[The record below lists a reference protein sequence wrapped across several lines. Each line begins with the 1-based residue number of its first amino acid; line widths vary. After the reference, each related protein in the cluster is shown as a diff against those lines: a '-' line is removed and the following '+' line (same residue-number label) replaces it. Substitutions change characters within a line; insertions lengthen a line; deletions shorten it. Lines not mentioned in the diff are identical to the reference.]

1 MLTLFSA
8 SVLCQLSWEPHNSPA
23 LPLPWPPC
31 LPRPSLSF
39 SPSLFSSFS
48 ASLTCGAPWQPPW
61 AEDLLRIYSR
71 NPPGPAFGVNLGRL
85 RQKRSCNSFVQNLQH
100 RLIMAVRRNTTK
112 IYDKVAPALLA
123 PNHFFCNVSKS
134 LQFDDL
140 FAFIILLLFMGK

>member
-8 SVLCQLSWEPHNSPA
+8 PALCPLRWEPHNSPA

-48 ASLTCGAPWQPPW
+48 ASLELTCGAPWQPTW
-61 AEDLLRIYSR
+61 AEVLYKYYVFIPGIPRG
-71 NPPGPAFGVNLGRL
+71 GPALGVNLR
-85 RQKRSCNSFVQNLQH
+85 RHSDKRSCHSFVQNLQH
-100 RLIMAVRRNTTK
+100 RLIMAARRNTTK
-112 IYDKVAPALLA
+112 IYDNVAPALVA

-134 LQFDDL
+134 LH
-140 FAFIILLLFMGK
+140 LLHS